1 MKFLKRI
8 NLANLDTRG
17 RVVLSS
23 LLIAIS
29 SFVLLNPFLKSIGEY
44 FSGTEYITSAKI
56 SKRNNLGLAIN
67 WEVSNGFGN
76 SLRDFSLEVSSSRG
90 GVDNFEITGE
100 SFFDFNNYNS
110 QDKYNFKLTG
120 YDLFGKISTNTLVFS
135 VDINEDF
142 QDKVIRYESEFVNQ
156 RNLLSKEVW
165 NNISIVIITVLVF
178 LLTAWSLFF
187 NFNKTTLFTTFS
199 FPSIVFLSFL
209 VLFVSIINVFNN
221 FLFGIVAS
229 IILGILAF
237 ILAYIT
243 ILTANIMLGA
253 TFMKLPLEQAGKA
266 VHFIISLVSVYLCL
280 IFVYSQNINLIY
292 KIAILAVFVFYFSLS
307 GLSFL
312 KESSRF
318 ETSVYKS
325 VGITF
330 VIALTMIY
338 LSIWPVNASYVM
350 LTVAL
355 IYYISLNIALETRR
369 IISKYIYI
377 EYGVLIFASVSILI
391 ITAVWGVLGTL
402 F

>member
-23 LLIAIS
+23 FLIAIS
-29 SFVLLNPFLKSIGEY
+29 SFILLNPLLKSIGEY
-44 FSGTEYITSAKI
+44 FSGTEYITFAKI
-56 SKRNNLGLAIN
+56 SQRNNLGLAIN

-76 SLRDFSLEVSSSRG
+76 SLSDFSLEVSSSNG
-90 GVDNFEITGE
+90 DVDNFEIAGE
-100 SFFDFNNYNS
+100 TFFDFNSYDS
-110 QDKYNFKLTG
+110 QNKYNFKLTG
-120 YDLFGKISTNTLVFS
+120 YDLFGKISTNSLVFS
-135 VDINEDF
+135 IDINEDF
-142 QDKVIRYESEFVNQ
+142 QDKIIRYEMDFVDQ

-165 NNISIVIITVLVF
+165 NNISIVIITILVF

-187 NFNKTTLFTTFS
+187 NFNKITLFTTFS

-221 FLFGIVAS
+221 FLFGVVAS
-229 IILGILAF
+229 IILGILTF

-292 KIAILAVFVFYFSLS
+292 KIAILVVFVFYFSLS

-312 KESSRF
+312 KESSKF

-325 VGITF
+325 AGITL
-330 VIALTMIY
+330 VIALTMLY
-338 LSIWPVNASYVM
+338 LSIWPVNASYIM

-391 ITAVWGVLGTL
+391 ISAVWGVLGTL